1 MDDIDEHMLS
11 RVKRT
16 LFDISDVSRMF
27 RLSKRSYRS
36 FVLFHT
42 VGYYSWME

>member
-11 RVKRT
+11 KVKRT

-27 RLSKRSYRS
+27 RLRQCSYRF
-36 FVLFHT
+36 FVLFHA
-42 VGYYSWME
+42 VGYYS